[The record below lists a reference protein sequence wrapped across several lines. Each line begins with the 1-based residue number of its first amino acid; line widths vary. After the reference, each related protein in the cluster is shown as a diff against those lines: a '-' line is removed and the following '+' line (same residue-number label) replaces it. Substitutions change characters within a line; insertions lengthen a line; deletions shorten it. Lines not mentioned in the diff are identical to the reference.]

1 MIIDRAIEIM
11 NSTENISVLYSGKP
25 VWIESLN
32 KDTRMAVVSIV
43 GTDQTEEVDVSSL
56 TDTNSEM

>member
-11 NSTENISVLYSGKP
+11 NSTQNVSVLYEGKP
-25 VWIESLN
+25 VWIESLD
-32 KDTRMAVVSIV
+32 KDTRRVVISVV
-43 GTDQTEEVDVSSL
+43 GTNQTEEVDVASL